1 MKTLLEYINEAKY
14 VGFDSNELAELEQL
28 KQDTIDNPDFQKT
41 LDELIKSSN
50 NIKTSWTKK
59 FEYGNKYLV
68 HFKTNPLSDTKH
80 FDKNPADHSKLSSDK
95 TPLEDPEGFWMIGVA
110 DKFGK
115 LYLYGRW
122 DSNDPATLKYND
134 SDKTITNP
142 NTGKQWKE
150 KSGWMFS
157 LNNIKHY
164 PVRFWKDREKR
175 GGDAFWFTDDKPS
188 NRIWNYNCGDCID
201 LIYDLN
207 NIPTDIQK
215 MLDKIEKEA
224 IEMAKREEE
233 NRKREEQR
241 EADRKYFDMVDREYQ
256 NCGCANAWG
265 DKTPEIVNTA
275 HKDKDAKWTV
285 INLGRC
291 YNKYVCDKYKIYYT
305 VDSSD

>member
-1 MKTLLEYINEAKY
+1 MKTVLEYINEAKY
-14 VGFDSNELAELEQL
+14 VGFSTEELKELEQL

-41 LDELIKSSN
+41 LNELIKSSN

-80 FDKNPADHSKLSSDK
+80 FDKTPPDRSKLSSDK
-95 TPLEDPEGFWMIGVA
+95 TPVEDPEGFWMIGVA

-175 GGDAFWFTDDKPS
+175 GGDAFWFTDEKPS
-188 NRIWNYNCGDCID
+188 NRIWNYKCDDCID

-207 NIPTDIQK
+207 NIPTDIKQK
-215 MLDKIEKEA
+215 LEKIEKEA
-224 IEMAKREEE
+224 IEKAE
-233 NRKREEQR
+233 NERKSAEHKAYWE
-241 EADRKYFDMVDREYQ
+241 MVNREYE
-256 NCGCANAWG
+256 NCGSENAWG
-265 DKTPEIVNTA
+265 DKIPEIVNTA
-275 HKDKDAKWTV
+275 RKDKDAQWFV
-285 INLGRC
+285 VNLGRC
-291 YNKYVCDKYKIYYT
+291 YNKYICDKYKIYYT

>member
-14 VGFDSNELAELEQL
+14 VGLSDEELKELEHL

-50 NIKTSWTKK
+50 NIKSSWTKK
-59 FEYGNKYLV
+59 FEYGNKYIV

-80 FDKNPADHSKLSSDK
+80 FDKTPSDSSKLSSDK
-95 TPLEDPEGFWMIGVA
+95 TPLEDPEGFWMIGIA

-150 KSGWMFS
+150 KAGWMFS

-188 NRIWNYNCGDCID
+188 NRIWNYKCDDCID

-207 NIPTDIQK
+207 NIPTDVKQK
-215 MLDKIEKEA
+215 LEKIE
-224 IEMAKREEE
+224 
-233 NRKREEQR
+233 
-241 EADRKYFDMVDREYQ
+241 
-256 NCGCANAWG
+256 
-265 DKTPEIVNTA
+265 
-275 HKDKDAKWTV
+275 
-285 INLGRC
+285 
-291 YNKYVCDKYKIYYT
+291 
-305 VDSSD
+305 

>member
-14 VGFDSNELAELEQL
+14 VGLSDEELKELEHL

-59 FEYGNKYLV
+59 FEYGNKYIV

-80 FDKNPADHSKLSSDK
+80 FDKTPPDNSKLSSDK
-95 TPLEDPEGFWMIGVA
+95 TPVEDPEGFWMIGIA

-150 KSGWMFS
+150 KAGWMFS

-188 NRIWNYNCGDCID
+188 NRIWNYKCDDCID

-207 NIPTDIQK
+207 NIPTDVKQK
-215 MLDKIEKEA
+215 LEKIEKEA
-224 IEMAKREEE
+224 IEKAE
-233 NRKREEQR
+233 NERKAAESKAYWE
-241 EADRKYFDMVDREYQ
+241 MVEREYKD
-256 NCGCANAWG
+256 CGCENGWG
-265 DKTPEIVNTA
+265 GKIPELVKIA
-275 HKDKDAKWTV
+275 LKDKDAKWFV
-285 INLGRC
+285 KNEGRC
-291 YNKYVCDKYKIYYT
+291 YNKYICDKYKIYYT